1 MTTLDGKPT
10 ATKTN
15 VMNAKQVEGQK
26 VSEDDDRQ
34 RQLAINVVRD
44 ATIADR
50 EALRIWAG
58 ALLDLRNKDMP
69 VTAKAKEAVLIT
81 SRAKVVWPL
90 LKTVSKQVKRHGW
103 DNRSTSQRLGIG
115 AAGSALALF
124 GPAQAGIAALGGAVA
139 VPLWVVFGAGAMFAR
154 HLYEE
159 LSQQQSGSS
168 GASYKVIDAEKEDD

>member
-1 MTTLDGKPT
+1 M
-10 ATKTN
+10 
-15 VMNAKQVEGQK
+15 
-26 VSEDDDRQ
+26 SEDDDRQ
-34 RQLAINVVRD
+34 RQLAINVVES
-44 ATIADR
+44 ATIPDR
-50 EALRIWAG
+50 EALRMWAG
-58 ALLDLRNKDMP
+58 ALLDLRSKDMP
-69 VTAKAKEAVLIT
+69 VTSKAKEAVLVT

-90 LKTVSKQVKRHGW
+90 LKIVSVQVKKHGW

-115 AAGSALALF
+115 AAGSAFALF

-159 LSQQQSGSS
+159 LNQRESGSA